1 MDESKPWFK
10 DVLKIA
16 QPEKS
21 PGVRSAVRF
30 PLQLTAILT
39 VNGRELE
46 AKTENVS
53 ANGISLW
60 IAESVMPGQEIRFQL
75 KMQGDVLG
83 TTRDVV
89 VTCEGRVV
97 RCEAVDDAFQVAA
110 TIDAY
115 QFSEP

>member
-16 QPEKS
+16 QPDKS

-30 PLQLTAILT
+30 PLQLSVILI
-39 VNGRELE
+39 VDGRELE

-60 IAESVMPGQEIRFQL
+60 VAERVMPGQEIRFRL
-75 KMQGDVLG
+75 KLQGEVLG
-83 TTRDVV
+83 TTKDVL